1 VIIIEGLMEVLDAPS
16 EFILQDETLY
26 YVANTTNP
34 TLEAPPPPP
43 EGVDEAHTERLPL
56 CAVNFWSCTCRDS
69 PHKRG
74 VRKVD
79 GTALVRRRT
88 GRGSSRPW

>member
-1 VIIIEGLMEVLDAPS
+1 MEVLDAPS

-34 TLEAPPPPP
+34 TLEAPSPPP